1 MCRGDVEC
9 VILSLCV
16 VLVTLGT
23 VVVTLSSGVL
33 LTIVSVMDCTVYDVV
48 SITSVS
54 GGVDTS

>member
-9 VILSLCV
+9 VILSLCA